1 MATGP
6 HIRLIQGRKRPSL
19 VGLAWSTI
27 WPIATSVKASTKRA
41 TIISRPTIA
50 EGTPMMSV

>member
-6 HIRLIQGRKRPSL
+6 HIRLIQGRNRPSL
-19 VGLAWSTI
+19 VGLARSTI
-27 WPIATSVKASTKRA
+27 WPMATSVKASIKRA

>member
-6 HIRLIQGRKRPSL
+6 HIRLIQGRNRPSL
-19 VGLAWSTI
+19 VGLARSTI
-27 WPIATSVKASTKRA
+27 WPMATSVKASTKRA